1 MLLYLYLVSSSS
13 DPLAAGGASL
23 GSEPEQHPR
32 DDGGLLRRSEGVPA
46 IGQPASSD
54 AVGLQVLYVCLHAS
68 LYVVVALLDVMI
80 HTRRSESKAV
90 TEALEYKLPAFC
102 RTTDDDW

>member
-1 MLLYLYLVSSSS
+1 
-13 DPLAAGGASL
+13 
-23 GSEPEQHPR
+23 
-32 DDGGLLRRSEGVPA
+32 
-46 IGQPASSD
+46 
-54 AVGLQVLYVCLHAS
+54 
-68 LYVVVALLDVMI
+68 MI